1 MRDNYSPSLRRRQNL
16 IRQSKADASGRIGL
30 ISCYAPKPFQVC
42 ALRLNHLKCSR
53 CKPADA
59 MNKKGKYFYK
69 LFIIVIVALI
79 LSLGLIP
86 SSTVVSKASNGDD
99 SASDK
104 LAENVENALKSIDF
118 GDLDDIAKGLGEE
131 QFNLFK
137 NDSFFTKVGKILS
150 GEFAEN
156 YPNMF
161 AALLGLFGGM
171 ISDILP
177 IIILI
182 IAIGILCGFMNS
194 LRAGS
199 SGEGVRDV
207 IHFVSYAAII
217 VLVLGVVMSLTSMT
231 GEVLSSMKEQMDIV
245 FPILL
250 TLMAAI
256 GGTASAGVFQPA
268 TVLLS
273 GAVMQIFTYVV
284 VPMFFIT
291 LVLSVVGNLSSNTRF
306 DKFVS
311 FFTSAFKWT
320 VGIVFTV
327 FLAILTVGG
336 LSAATHDGISIRAA
350 KLTISS
356 YVPFLGGYISQG
368 FDLVMASSVLI
379 KNAVGV
385 AGLYLLLG
393 TVLGP
398 VIKIVIFTLG
408 LKLAAA
414 VTQPVADSRISNFLT
429 SVTKS
434 FNMLLAILIGC
445 AFVYFLTIGLVI
457 STGNIF

>member
-1 MRDNYSPSLRRRQNL
+1 MKHIKRKHRFLPFFILILLAALTVSFGGDSPVH
-16 IRQSKADASGRIGL
+16 SKAET
-30 ISCYAPKPFQVC
+30 
-42 ALRLNHLKCSR
+42 N
-53 CKPADA
+53 
-59 MNKKGKYFYK
+59 
-69 LFIIVIVALI
+69 
-79 LSLGLIP
+79 
-86 SSTVVSKASNGDD
+86 D
-99 SASDK
+99 SAAEK
-104 LAENVENALKSIDF
+104 LAENVEETLGSIDF
-118 GDLDDIAKGLGEE
+118 GDLNEIASGFGNE
-131 QFNLFK
+131 QLNLFK
-137 NDSFFTKVGKILS
+137 NDSFATKVGKILN
-150 GEFAEN
+150 GEFTED
-156 YPNMF
+156 YPNLF
-161 AALLGLFGGM
+161 AALLGLAAGM
-171 ISDILP
+171 ITDTLP
-177 IIILI
+177 VIILI
-182 IAIGILCGFMNS
+182 IAIGILCGFMQS
-194 LRAGS
+194 LRSQS

-217 VLVLGVVMSLTSMT
+217 VLVLGAVMSLTSMT
-231 GEVLSSMKEQMDIV
+231 GQVLTSMKTQMDIV

-256 GGTASAGVFQPA
+256 GGTASVGVYQPA

-273 GAVMQIFTYVV
+273 GAVMYVFTYVV

-291 LVLSVVGNLSSNTRF
+291 LVLSVVGNLSSSTRF
-306 DKFVS
+306 DKFAA

-327 FLAILTVGG
+327 FLAILAIGG
-336 LSAATHDGISIRAA
+336 LTAATHDGISIRAA

-414 VTQPVADSRISNFLT
+414 VTQPVADARISNFLT
-429 SVTKS
+429 SVNKAFS
-434 FNMLLAILIGC
+434 MLLAILIGC
-445 AFVYFLTIGLVI
+445 AFVYFLTVGLVI
-457 STGNIF
+457 TSGNIF